1 VEKFPGCKPYG
12 LNDTGKVSLKCMNEN
27 LSKHIDIRC
36 RYSEAAGGHACKR
49 NSIVIRTAGG
59 TL

>member
-1 VEKFPGCKPYG
+1 MYG

-49 NSIVIRTAGG
+49 NSIVIRMAGG